1 VKPLESYNL
10 FDPAVADSPF
20 AYYAELRRRA
30 PVYKMPLGMWI
41 VSSHALCLEAV
52 RNVEAFSSRFMG
64 GASLTGTAARP
75 GEIDEAVAIGPSTLL
90 ANDPPSHTHF
100 RKLVNKA
107 FSPNRVKKISHSIK
121 GIAEPLILKIEK
133 KGAFE
138 AVSEFAVPLPL
149 TVIADQLGV
158 SREDLT
164 RFKRWSDAS
173 VLPISGMATPEQ
185 LEEALELTKELQAY
199 FLERIAER
207 RKERRDDMLSDLV
220 HARLDGE
227 RPLADLEIVSV
238 LLQFLVAGN
247 ETTTNLL
254 AAWLQFALQNPEEL
268 AKVRADRSLLPN
280 SIEETVRMETP
291 VSGMWRVT
299 TRDVALGGE
308 TIPKGAMVMLRY
320 AAANRDEAVF
330 EDPESFKVDRKNA
343 REHLGFGMGV
353 HYCPGASL
361 AREEALIGLGLILD
375 RLPGLRLAEEND
387 FAHHPSMLLRG
398 LKRLE
403 LEFDPVV

>member
-1 VKPLESYNL
+1 MNPLESYNL
-10 FDPAVADSPF
+10 FDPAVAESPF
-20 AYYAELRRRA
+20 AYYSELRRRA

-41 VSSHALCLEAV
+41 VSSHALCLEAI

-64 GASLTGTAARP
+64 GASLPGTAAKP
-75 GEIDEAVAIGPSTLL
+75 GEIDEAVVIGPSTLL

-107 FSPNRVKKISHSIK
+107 FSPNRVKKISHSIEE
-121 GIAEPLILKIEK
+121 IAEALIRKIEK

-158 SREDLT
+158 SRDDLA

-185 LEEALELTKELQAY
+185 LEEALKLTKELQAY

-207 RKERRDDMLSDLV
+207 REERRDDMLSDLV
-220 HARLDGE
+220 YARLDGE

-268 AKVRADRSLLPN
+268 AKVGADRSLLRN
-280 SIEETVRMETP
+280 SIEEAVRMETP

-299 TRDVALGGE
+299 TRDVTLGAE

-330 EDPESFKVDRKNA
+330 EEPESFKVDRENA

-361 AREEALIGLGLILD
+361 AREEARIGIGMILD
-375 RLPGLRLAEEND
+375 RLPGLRLAEGND

-403 LEFDPVV
+403 LEFDPVA